1 MIGGGVSSVSR
12 PSSSLYSHV
21 PSKTKFGSLAIHP
34 SLTSSSLKLRPTST
48 PTDSLPSIS
57 LRCNSSTGPGGPGDN
72 DNKSV
77 LDAFFLGKAL
87 AEALN
92 ERIEST
98 VGEFL
103 STIGRLQVEQQK
115 QVQDFQEE
123 VLEKAKRAQEKAA
136 REALEAQ
143 GLISKSSSANKTTV
157 SNGVSSTT
165 TASTADAAASS
176 YSPPNSSVVIPDNNQ
191 NAANSDPLLGVPNED

>member
-1 MIGGGVSSVSR
+1 MIGGGVSSVSP

-21 PSKTKFGSLAIHP
+21 PSKTKFSSLAIHP

-48 PTDSLPSIS
+48 PANSLPSIS

-72 DNKSV
+72 DNKNV

-103 STIGRLQVEQQK
+103 STIGRLQAEQQK

-123 VLEKAKRAQEKAA
+123 VLEKAKSAKEKAA

-143 GLISKSSSANKTTV
+143 GLISKSSTANKTTV

-165 TASTADAAASS
+165 AASTVDAYSS
-176 YSPPNSSVVIPDNNQ
+176 ANSSVVIPDNNQ
-191 NAANSDPLLGVPNED
+191 NTANSDPLLGVPNED